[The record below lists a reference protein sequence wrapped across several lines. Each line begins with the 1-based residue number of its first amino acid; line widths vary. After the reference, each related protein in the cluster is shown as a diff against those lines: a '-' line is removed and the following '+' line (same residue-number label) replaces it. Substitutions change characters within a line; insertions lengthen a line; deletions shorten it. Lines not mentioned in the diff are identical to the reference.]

1 MNQGSKQYDQQLARG
16 ALINLLGLV
25 AKLVHPLFFLV
36 ITWFFGPDTMGLY
49 QLVVLSLAEVAN
61 SFVATGFQ
69 DAVMVYGSHH
79 ADDPGPVA
87 EAKLYRVLGNCF
99 AFGVGAS
106 ALLVGLTYLGADL
119 LVEHV
124 YPERPEIAPALRV
137 LCWSLPAMALSQ
149 IAIGATKARMHMQ
162 YDALINGLVKPLS
175 LLGFSLLAYF
185 VDAGLQGLMLAQVAT
200 YLLQALLSLW
210 ALQRH
215 FDLGR
220 VWQATAH
227 LQPDRMVL
235 RFAIPQALN
244 MTANKF
250 LTRVDVLLLGA
261 FGYSNA
267 QLAFYG
273 AGALITT
280 NLREVKLIFAG
291 ALAPVA
297 ARHHASGDR
306 QSFEDTLGKV
316 SRWTTSIA
324 VPAVLAVAVLRSDLM
339 LVVHE
344 SYTGDTTFMLWL
356 LVPPFL
362 SCAYGLAGNCI
373 VYTGHTTYTLFNSL
387 LVAGLNTAF
396 NWLMI
401 PHWGLTG
408 SAAATAIA
416 SLLVSLL
423 QVVELQKLE
432 KVHLRWAA
440 VWHPHV
446 GMLLG
451 MGVLAVLWDPAEL
464 SSLVARIG
472 VAVGVAVLYGL
483 FLYATKHPEM
493 RAIVGRLT
501 RRSSGAGA

>member
-1 MNQGSKQYDQQLARG
+1 MTQKSYDQQLARG

-69 DAVMVYGSHH
+69 DAVTVYASHH
-79 ADDPGPVA
+79 ADEAGPEA
-87 EAKLYRVLGNCF
+87 EDRLYRVLGNCF
-99 AFGVGAS
+99 AFAVGAS
-106 ALLVGLTYLGADL
+106 AFLVIVTYLGADL
-119 LVEHV
+119 LVTHV
-124 YPERPEIAPALRV
+124 YPERPEIAPALRL
-137 LCWSLPAMALSQ
+137 LCWSLPVMAFAQ
-149 IAIGATKARMHMQ
+149 IAIGATKARMHME

-175 LLGFSLLAYF
+175 LLGFSLVAYF
-185 VDAGLQGLMLAQVAT
+185 LKAGLQGLMLAQVAT
-200 YLLQALLSLW
+200 YCLQAALAVW
-210 ALQRH
+210 ALRRH

-220 VWQATAH
+220 IWDATVH
-227 LQPDRMVL
+227 LRPERTVL
-235 RFAIPQALN
+235 RFAVPQALN

-261 FGYSNA
+261 FGYTNA

-306 QSFEDTLGKV
+306 QGFEDTLGKV

-324 VPAVLAVAVLRSDLM
+324 VPLVLAVAVLRSDLM
-339 LVVHE
+339 LVAHKT
-344 SYTGDTTFMLWL
+344 YTGDTTFMLWL

-373 VYTGHTTYTLFNSL
+373 VYTGHTTWTLFNSL
-387 LVAGLNTAF
+387 LVAGLNTLF
-396 NWLMI
+396 NWWMI
-401 PHWGLTG
+401 PIWGLAG

-416 SLLVSLL
+416 SLLVALL

-432 KVHLRWAA
+432 KVHLRWSA

-451 MGVLAVLWDPAEL
+451 MVALALVWDPAEL
-464 SSLVARIG
+464 SSLAARGG
-472 VAVGVAVLYGL
+472 VAVGVALAYGL
-483 FLYATKHPEM
+483 FLYATKHPEV
-493 RAIVGRLT
+493 RSIVGKIGRLG
-501 RRSSGAGA
+501 GAGGSP